1 LALGVV
7 VVAVVTG
14 AGVWAVMRALEA
26 PAVEAPRFTRDDG
39 VRAQQKIADLARHRP
54 KTNPVVLSEAEVNA
68 FVSRHLDPEVLPVR
82 DAVIRLRDGDVVEI
96 VGTVALGRLLRE
108 SPVGTLGDMLPAG
121 WLARRIWLTIDAQPA
136 TATEPRR
143 TLRLDARR
151 LTVGRQPVPALLLRL
166 VLEPASLRLM
176 HIGLPSEVQTVRI
189 DRGRVV
195 IQTTSPPSRT

>member
-1 LALGVV
+1 MALGVV
-7 VVAVVTG
+7 IVAVVTG
-14 AGVWAVMRALEA
+14 AGVWAGMRALET
-26 PAVEAPRFTRDDG
+26 PAVEAPRFSRDDG
-39 VRAQQKIADLARHRP
+39 VRAQQKIADLARHRA

-108 SPVGTLGDMLPAG
+108 SPVGTLADTLPAG

-151 LTVGRQPVPALLLRL
+151 LTVGRQPVPALMLRL

>member
-1 LALGVV
+1 MALGVV